1 VLRTADGKELGPS
14 AVEQAKGGGHHREA
28 VVVFLPVADLGEVRV
43 VVKNVGGVEE
53 RVFTWPLPAA
63 R

>member
-1 VLRTADGKELGPS
+1 MRLFACVT
-14 AVEQAKGGGHHREA
+14 
-28 VVVFLPVADLGEVRV
+28 VAAEVRGEVRV